1 MVGHEE
7 HVVNDLLLH
16 FFSAALVIPV
26 NLDSSCWVVHFVSA
40 ARAISRLRPATVL
53 RPRMDVS
60 CDVPS
65 LAFDLR
71 PCCDPGWMSLASNR
85 LVHSDSLVQA
95 VSVSDAVE
103 RGGRHT

>member
-60 CDVPS
+60 CIQPS
-65 LAFDLR
+65 RSF
-71 PCCDPGWMSLASNR
+71 R
-85 LVHSDSLVQA
+85 LTGAGRLGLGR
-95 VSVSDAVE
+95 
-103 RGGRHT
+103 RGKGR